1 MHVHS
6 PNPFLLKTH
15 LLSFTHKFGEHH
27 LLSRTLVTSL
37 DEGFLVVF
45 WGAPCVPSV
54 NHAREK
60 AAQLASSRTTVLA
73 VRLGYEISDE
83 LILVGL
89 KVERFPEREPNLH
102 PRSQVWFNLQKKQC
116 RFICILNFSP
126 FCLVEG
132 HCMFLTSGFT
142 LNIIL
147 AKKTCR
153 WSTSAWKDAQHHSSG
168 RCNSKPQWDITSHLL
183 EGLWTKRQEMTNPRE
198 DGEKR
203 ILFLCL
209 MAAPWSD
216 SVLNLAKFGEM
227 DYQDIIGK
235 GPVGSRL
242 GSQGPW
248 KMAGANGLW
257 GSILCGKRLE
267 QNISW

>member
-1 MHVHS
+1 MHVCS
-6 PNPFLLKTH
+6 PNPFLLKTY

-102 PRSQVWFNLQKKQC
+102 PRSQV
-116 RFICILNFSP
+116 
-126 FCLVEG
+126 
-132 HCMFLTSGFT
+132 
-142 LNIIL
+142 
-147 AKKTCR
+147 
-153 WSTSAWKDAQHHSSG
+153 
-168 RCNSKPQWDITSHLL
+168 
-183 EGLWTKRQEMTNPRE
+183 
-198 DGEKR
+198 
-203 ILFLCL
+203 
-209 MAAPWSD
+209 
-216 SVLNLAKFGEM
+216 
-227 DYQDIIGK
+227 
-235 GPVGSRL
+235 
-242 GSQGPW
+242 
-248 KMAGANGLW
+248 
-257 GSILCGKRLE
+257 
-267 QNISW
+267 